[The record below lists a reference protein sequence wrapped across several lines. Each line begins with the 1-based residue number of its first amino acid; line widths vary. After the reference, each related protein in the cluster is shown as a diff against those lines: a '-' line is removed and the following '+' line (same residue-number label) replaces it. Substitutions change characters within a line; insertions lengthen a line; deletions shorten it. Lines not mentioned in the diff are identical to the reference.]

1 MSCQLTPQLIFYFCF
16 KVSYHRLRLPPV
28 NVERVEGGATGVIND
43 HKATPPNTMVIIAGN
58 TYDLFDP
65 VLTNSHIQYAT
76 KRPKQT
82 HPKILI
88 YSYSAEYLGSRGL

>member
-1 MSCQLTPQLIFYFCF
+1 VIA
-16 KVSYHRLRLPPV
+16 
-28 NVERVEGGATGVIND
+28 ERVEGGATGVIND
-43 HKATPPNTMVIIAGN
+43 HKATPPKTTVIIPGI

-82 HPKILI
+82 QPRILI
-88 YSYSAEYLGSRGL
+88 YSYYEEYLDNDRLEEVHL